1 MYVTQSLSSI
11 HQGEMFTLSGISSIS
26 PRLYIPNELVYVI
39 KKLANKE
46 NCKYTHE
53 VCSGVYAEAKF
64 LDVIGTKVLRVFL
77 TITSSKDLKLVC

>member
-1 MYVTQSLSSI
+1 MLSHSLSI
-11 HQGEMFTLSGISSIS
+11 LTPRRVVHTFPYELDFTSFVSS
-26 PRLYIPNELVYVI
+26 ELVYVI

-53 VCSGVYAEAKF
+53 VCSGVYAEAEF

-77 TITSSKDLKLVC
+77 TITSTKDLKLVC